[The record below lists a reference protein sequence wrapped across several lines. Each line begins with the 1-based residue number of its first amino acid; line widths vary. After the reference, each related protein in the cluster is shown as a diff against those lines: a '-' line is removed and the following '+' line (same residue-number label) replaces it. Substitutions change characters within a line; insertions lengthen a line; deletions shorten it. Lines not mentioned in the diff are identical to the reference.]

1 MLNQAKNKQELTGI
15 DKIIHNAMMHSF
27 RVKFGPFQKCP
38 ECYGLLKSCPLCQG
52 REKVSVAEV
61 ESYNNPISK
70 IMRKNSSN
78 RERIT
83 L

>member
-1 MLNQAKNKQELTGI
+1 MLNEAKNKKELTGI
-15 DKIIHNAMMHSF
+15 DKIVHNAMMHSF

-38 ECYGLLKSCPLCQG
+38 ECCGLLKSCPLCQG

-70 IMRKNSSN
+70 MMRKNSSN
-78 RERIT
+78 RET
-83 L
+83 TTV

>member
-1 MLNQAKNKQELTGI
+1 MCNNVKDKKELTGM
-15 DKIIHNAMMHSF
+15 DKIVHNAMLYSF

-78 RERIT
+78 KERIAV
-83 L
+83 

>member
-1 MLNQAKNKQELTGI
+1 MFNHVKEKKELTGI
-15 DKIIHNAMMHSF
+15 DKIVHNALLHSF
-27 RVKFGPFQKCP
+27 KVKFGPFQKCP

-70 IMRKNSSN
+70 IMRKSCSN
-78 RERIT
+78 KEQDT
-83 L
+83 V